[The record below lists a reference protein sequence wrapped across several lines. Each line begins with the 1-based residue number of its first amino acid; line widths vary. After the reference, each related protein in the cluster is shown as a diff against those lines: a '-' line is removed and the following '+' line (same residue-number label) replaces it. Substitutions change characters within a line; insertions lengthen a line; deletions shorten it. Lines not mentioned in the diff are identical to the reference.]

1 MNNSPQKVSSRRDLL
16 EIVCPPLVV
25 VRWRNAFSQF
35 LLRAIVRQYKMS
47 AFGFLWAALVP
58 LITLALYAFVFGTV
72 MQSRWDGAVTST
84 GEPVSFS
91 LYLFA
96 GLLVFWPLAQSAAE
110 ACSAIVG
117 HANLVKKAVFPLEIL
132 PLTTVGSAL
141 FHAAINTL
149 VLFAAMLYMHGHIPV
164 TALLFPI
171 VLIPY
176 VLMLA
181 GFTWFLSALG
191 VYFRDLAYVIGLVM
205 TGILFLSPVFYSLAR
220 LGPELQTLVLF
231 NPISFIVVQSRAV
244 LIEGRSP
251 DWMGLLAYLA
261 VAWIVAA
268 FALMFFRRARR
279 NFADVL

>member
-1 MNNSPQKVSSRRDLL
+1 MANSPQSVSARRDFL

-25 VRWRNAFSQF
+25 VRWRNAFAQF

-72 MQSRWDGAVTST
+72 MKSDAGAVTAT
-84 GEPVSFS
+84 GEPVAFS

-110 ACSAIVG
+110 ACGAIVG

-149 VLFAAMLYMHGHIPV
+149 VLFAAMLYMHGHIPA
-164 TALLFPI
+164 TALLFPL
-171 VLIPY
+171 VLAPY

-181 GFTWFLSALG
+181 GFAWFLSALG
-191 VYFRDLAYVIGLVM
+191 VYFRDLGYVIGLIM
-205 TGILFLSPVFYSLAR
+205 TGVLFLSPVFYSLTR

-251 DWMGLLAYLA
+251 DWNGLLVYLA
-261 VAWIVAA
+261 AAWIVAA